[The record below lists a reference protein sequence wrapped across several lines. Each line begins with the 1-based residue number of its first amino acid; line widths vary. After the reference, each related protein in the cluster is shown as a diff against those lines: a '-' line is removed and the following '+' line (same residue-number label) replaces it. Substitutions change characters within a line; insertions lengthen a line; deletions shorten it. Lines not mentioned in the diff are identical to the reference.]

1 MTLGESFSSLGF
13 SFHCKI
19 SILEFSGTQICW
31 CFSHPESI
39 LKGNNPIK
47 AYFTYHKIYPFQVY
61 NSMIFSKFTHLCN
74 HHHKSVLEH
83 FYHSN
88 KILCVCACSVVSDSL
103 WPTRL
108 LCPWNFQ
115 ARVLE
120 WVAISSCR
128 VSSPPRDRIQSPAAP
143 ALVGG
148 FFTTGLPA
156 QVNPHS
162 HPLPQATSNI
172 CTFYLCR
179 FIFYEHSI

>member
-1 MTLGESFSSLGF
+1 
-13 SFHCKI
+13 
-19 SILEFSGTQICW
+19 
-31 CFSHPESI
+31 
-39 LKGNNPIK
+39 
-47 AYFTYHKIYPFQVY
+47 
-61 NSMIFSKFTHLCN
+61 MIFSKFTHLCN

-88 KILCVCACSVVSDSL
+88 KILCVCVRAQLYPTLCDLPGFSVHGI
-103 WPTRL
+103 
-108 LCPWNFQ
+108 FQ

-120 WVAISSCR
+120 SVAISSSR
-128 VSSPPRDRIQSPAAP
+128 VSSQPRDRIQSPAAP

-179 FIFYEHSI
+179 FIFCEHSI